1 MSLNLWEPF
10 LTVIVRTT
18 RVTQTCPFPLLLFQ
32 YQKDGEN
39 KVPVVGVSLRYF
51 RVTCRFPICFSVT
64 LIKEEA
70 TAALHQARRLTD
82 SGRTDRALK
91 LFRRALEADPSSP
104 DVLTQYGNFIEMQEK
119 NIIRAQ
125 QMYAKA
131 LAVRPDHTEAQT
143 ANERILPLV
152 EEKDHKMFEKIDWK
166 RGLLSRMPV
175 TDVGFNRARRE
186 NYFLHVYHTLAIE
199 GNTMTLSMTRSVLE
213 TGMAVQGKSLLE
225 HNEVQGLGEALH
237 FINQSL
243 LYKGMIDLDDVL
255 TLHLHVFG
263 HVQPSEAGR
272 FRSTQVFVGDY
283 HPPPPENVPPF
294 MKQFGEWLESREART
309 LHPIARAALDHYK
322 LVWIH
327 PFMDGN
333 GRTARLL
340 MNVRLMQNG
349 YPPII
354 IKLDERHKYYQYLT
368 EANEGDVQP
377 FVRFIA
383 RITERAI
390 DDYLN
395 SASDS
400 HLIPDA
406 HSTENIVPP

>member
-1 MSLNLWEPF
+1 M
-10 LTVIVRTT
+10 
-18 RVTQTCPFPLLLFQ
+18 
-32 YQKDGEN
+32 
-39 KVPVVGVSLRYF
+39 
-51 RVTCRFPICFSVT
+51 
-64 LIKEEA
+64 
-70 TAALHQARRLTD
+70 ALHQARRLTD
-82 SGRTDRALK
+82 NGKTDRALK
-91 LFRRALEADPSSP
+91 LFKRALEADPESA
-104 DVLTQYGNFIEMQEK
+104 DVLAQYGNFIEMQEK
-119 NIIRAQ
+119 NVIKAQ

-131 LAVRPDHTEAQT
+131 IAVRPDHVQAVT
-143 ANERILPLV
+143 ANERIKPLV

-166 RGLLSRMPV
+166 RGLLRRVPV
-175 TDVGFNRARRE
+175 TDMAFNRARRE
-186 NYFLHVYHTLAIE
+186 NYFMHVYHTLAIE

-225 HNEVQGLGEALH
+225 HNEIQGLGDALH

-263 HVQPSEAGR
+263 HVQPIEAGR
-272 FRSTQVFVGDY
+272 FRSSQVFVGDY
-283 HPPPPENVPPF
+283 RPPPPENVPPF
-294 MKQFGEWLESREART
+294 MKQFGDWLESREART

-354 IKLDERHKYYQYLT
+354 IKVEERHEYYQYLN
-368 EANEGDVQP
+368 EANNGDVRQ

-383 RITERAI
+383 AITERTI
-390 DDYLN
+390 DEYLD
-395 SASDS
+395 STADS
-400 HLIPDA
+400 HLIRDA
-406 HSTENIVPP
+406 HRQPTTGIRP